1 MAEPMPSSRD
11 ESFGQRLWQSAS
23 RENPAWAHFLGLCP
37 LLAVSNTITN
47 AAGLALASSLVLIG
61 SMLSVGA
68 IRHWIPATVRLPCFV
83 VVIATFTTVAMLLM
97 QAFLFDVYE
106 KIALFVQIIVT
117 NCLILARV
125 EQVAARR
132 SLMETLANAIGAAAG
147 FSIALLFLGATRQ
160 GVAYFLPV
168 AATPT
173 GAFIIAGLLIALVR
187 LVEQG
192 ETNGD
197 LHAASRGES
206 QTDD

>member
-1 MAEPMPSSRD
+1 MAEPSPLVQRSFASDLATAALRD
-11 ESFGQRLWQSAS
+11 
-23 RENPAWAHFLGLCP
+23 NPAWKHLLGLCP
-37 LLAVSNTITN
+37 LLAVTTNVSN
-47 AAGLALASSLVLIG
+47 AAGLAAASSLVLIG
-61 SMLSVGA
+61 AMVSVGLLRRFISA
-68 IRHWIPATVRLPCFV
+68 PVRLPAYV

-97 QAFLFDVYE
+97 QAFAFDVYE
-106 KIALFVQIIVT
+106 RIALFVQIIVT

-132 SLMETLANAIGAAAG
+132 PIIETLANAIGASIG
-147 FSIALLFLGATRQ
+147 FSIALLALAAARQ
-160 GVAYFLPV
+160 GLAYVLPV

-197 LHAASRGES
+197 LHAAPPGES

>member
-1 MAEPMPSSRD
+1 M
-11 ESFGQRLWQSAS
+11 
-23 RENPAWAHFLGLCP
+23 
-37 LLAVSNTITN
+37 SNTITN

-68 IRHWIPATVRLPCFV
+68 IRRWIPAVVRLPCFV
-83 VVIATFTTVAMLLM
+83 VVIATFTTIAMLLM
-97 QAFLFDVYE
+97 QAFLFDIYE

-125 EQVAARR
+125 EQIAARR
-132 SLMETLANAIGAAAG
+132 PLMETLANAIGAAAG
-147 FSIALLFLGATRQ
+147 FSIALLILGATRQ
-160 GVAYFLPV
+160 AVAIVLPI

-187 LVEQG
+187 VVEQG

-197 LHAASRGES
+197 LHPAAGGKP